1 MANKTA
7 CSQLSYF
14 YTACNVDD
22 EGRKCNSFI
31 YAFNLSI
38 FVIIAVLSPLAVAG
52 NTLILVAIWKRTF
65 VRTPFHILLSGLAF
79 TDLCTG
85 LIAKPFVT
93 VNTFSS
99 AANPG
104 IVREKPLLTMT
115 LLAIGDVSATYFIA
129 ITILLITLMSV
140 ERWLHMSRRSLITSR
155 RRCFTIIILLLAPV
169 PLVISRSLDIINE
182 TDGRVQNTLTITLML
197 ICYLITSFAY
207 FKVHRIIRHHQQQV
221 RANETSQNFGQQ
233 SIDLAKYKKSV
244 ASMLYILLL
253 FSVCFLPYIV
263 STGVSVSVG
272 YSPEL
277 FAVKAFS
284 FMLVFL
290 SSSLNP
296 GLYVWRMNDIR
307 NGVKHLLCRD
317 S

>member
-22 EGRKCNSFI
+22 KGRKCNSFI

-85 LIAKPFVT
+85 LIAQPFVT

-155 RRCFTIIILLLAPV
+155 RRCFTIIISPSKRNIPEFWSTINRPGEIQEICGLD
-169 PLVISRSLDIINE
+169 VIYSFVIFRLFL
-182 TDGRVQNTLTITLML
+182 TLYCL
-197 ICYLITSFAY
+197 YWSF
-207 FKVHRIIRHHQQQV
+207 
-221 RANETSQNFGQQ
+221 
-233 SIDLAKYKKSV
+233 
-244 ASMLYILLL
+244 
-253 FSVCFLPYIV
+253 C
-263 STGVSVSVG
+263 
-272 YSPEL
+272 
-277 FAVKAFS
+277 
-284 FMLVFL
+284 
-290 SSSLNP
+290 
-296 GLYVWRMNDIR
+296 
-307 NGVKHLLCRD
+307 
-317 S
+317 